1 MTYLLD
7 DEALRRW
14 RLVLGGGEADGTHQ
28 PLSQHDSALDAA
40 LEGLYDSE
48 RGAGLGDSAPNLARW
63 LGDIRKYFDTPLV
76 RILQRD
82 AIERLDL
89 KQLLLEPELMQ
100 AAEPDVHLVAT
111 LLSLSDA
118 MPEQTR
124 ETARMVVRQV
134 VQELEKRLSAPL
146 RQAVQG
152 SLQRS
157 ARNRRPRLREMDW
170 HKTIR
175 ANLKHYQ
182 PQYNSIIPEQRYG
195 SGHRTSALRDVIL
208 CVDQSGSMA
217 SSVVY
222 ASIYSAVMAS
232 MPALKTQMVLFD
244 TAVVD
249 MTENLRDPVDIL
261 FGAQLGGGT
270 DIARA
275 IAYCQSQIKR
285 PQDTILVLISDLYE
299 GGDRGD
305 LLARV
310 AHLVDSGVQ
319 VVTILALNDEGA
331 PAYDDELSAAFAGLG
346 VPSFACTPDVFPDL
360 MAAAIGRQDMS
371 QWAHSQGLVTR

>member
-195 SGHRTSALRDVIL
+195 SGHRTSA
-208 CVDQSGSMA
+208 CE
-217 SSVVY
+217 
-222 ASIYSAVMAS
+222 
-232 MPALKTQMVLFD
+232 T
-244 TAVVD
+244 
-249 MTENLRDPVDIL
+249 
-261 FGAQLGGGT
+261 
-270 DIARA
+270 
-275 IAYCQSQIKR
+275 
-285 PQDTILVLISDLYE
+285 
-299 GGDRGD
+299 
-305 LLARV
+305 
-310 AHLVDSGVQ
+310 
-319 VVTILALNDEGA
+319 
-331 PAYDDELSAAFAGLG
+331 
-346 VPSFACTPDVFPDL
+346 
-360 MAAAIGRQDMS
+360 
-371 QWAHSQGLVTR
+371 